1 MGWEFKVGKK
11 WQITIQKLA
20 PVLGIKPGDYVV
32 VEESVWK
39 GKLVISKKD
48 GGVPVRKKET

>member
-20 PVLGIKPGDYVV
+20 PILDIKPGDYVV
-32 VEESVWK
+32 FEWEDGKVVVKKK
-39 GKLVISKKD
+39 GA
-48 GGVPVRKKET
+48 E

>member
-20 PVLGIKPGDYVV
+20 PILGIKPGDYVV
-32 VEESVWK
+32 IEESVWK
-39 GKLVISKKD
+39 GKLVISKRD
-48 GGVPVRKKET
+48 GEVVVRKKE